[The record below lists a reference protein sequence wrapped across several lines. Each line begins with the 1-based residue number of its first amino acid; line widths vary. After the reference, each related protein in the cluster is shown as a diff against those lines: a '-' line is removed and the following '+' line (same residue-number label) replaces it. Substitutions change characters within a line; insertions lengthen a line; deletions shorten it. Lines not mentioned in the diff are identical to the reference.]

1 MLLRWLLHLL
11 GRPDDD
17 REQLAAVLDAA
28 GEVPHGDQLRRIWR
42 GLDSY
47 FAGDVAAAYEA
58 VAGKFVVDYNRDGP
72 HAVTVA
78 LIQPTI
84 ALAAGQPAEAL
95 AAIDRLLD
103 DMAYYGFTS
112 QHGEAYRL
120 RGDALR
126 QLGREDEAR
135 AAYTLSLI
143 HI

>member
-1 MLLRWLLHLL
+1 
-11 GRPDDD
+11 
-17 REQLAAVLDAA
+17 
-28 GEVPHGDQLRRIWR
+28 
-42 GLDSY
+42 
-47 FAGDVAAAYEA
+47 
-58 VAGKFVVDYNRDGP
+58 
-72 HAVTVA
+72 VTVA

-135 AAYTLSLI
+135 AAYTTALEVATQQGATRSVAAARDALRTTNDERRTRPTTNN
-143 HI
+143 